1 MKRSLALLLGLA
13 VPAQEPLAATPA
25 SHSMQLNV
33 TVDFPDDICKGPFDA
48 ARLDE
53 MIAAIQDLGA
63 RRVNWMYYGEVEP
76 DDPGCGN
83 VWDAHW
89 ATYGPQTIAT
99 FGEPLRAA
107 VTVAHARGLEIYG
120 VLKPYNGGL
129 SGTYPAGSPEA
140 GSKSKLS
147 RIGGTVQQVIPFL
160 ESHPEMRM
168 QRRPSTGAARRGEPI
183 REIRLVKADAA
194 ETRLRPE
201 NLRIW
206 VSQDNFQY
214 RPLALIPAGSVGL
227 ETATREVRDYH
238 GNFLTR
244 VGDRVRVVRL
254 TGLELKDPFVVL
266 TTTWAD
272 GKGEFRN
279 TPVGMIEV
287 LGEGGKPLDC
297 VVATHAAAWI
307 QPRDFRSYGLEYDMG
322 FGHMPVS
329 LDEPWKGVKKNPWEA
344 FSGEDEF
351 AENALLGKGPT
362 GGFIGIAL
370 GKNDYLAAIPC
381 EAYAE
386 VRALWL
392 GWVKAMLD
400 AGVDGVNLRISAHGC
415 LSDEPESYGW
425 NPPVLAAYREKY
437 GSGPVEPAK
446 LAAVRGEFYT
456 EFVREASA
464 MVRARGKK
472 LQVHLHAEAF
482 RPDRVF
488 GQQNGIPDNIDFQ
501 WRRWI
506 EEGLV
511 DEIYLRTSWFEAAED
526 PLGAKSTQ
534 RSRLTRMLA
543 DPVAEEMLKVAGKHH
558 LPVTMNRYIGRAA
571 ELSEYLDDLT
581 QVARD
586 ERFAGFDVYEFF
598 DLAQSDPHKPG
609 LTPRLGRLAGLKARW
624 AALQAK
630 SWSGPPSSGA
640 NKEPTD
646 QK

>member
-1 MKRSLALLLGLA
+1 MKHLSTLLLGLA
-13 VPAQEPLAATPA
+13 VLGADTFAATPA
-25 SHSMQLNV
+25 THSMQLNV

-48 ARLDE
+48 PRLDQ
-53 MIAAIQDLGA
+53 MIGAIQDLGA
-63 RRVNWMYYGEVEP
+63 RRVNWMYYGEVKP
-76 DDPGCGN
+76 GDPLHGN
-83 VWDAHW
+83 VWEAHW

-99 FGEPLRAA
+99 LGEPLRAA
-107 VTVAHARGLEIYG
+107 VKVAHARGLEIYG

-129 SGTYPAGSPEA
+129 SGTYPTGSPEA

-168 QRRPSTGAARRGEPI
+168 QRRPSTGAAQQTELI
-183 REIRLVKADAA
+183 REIRLVKSDAA

-201 NLRIW
+201 HLRIW
-206 VSQDNFQY
+206 VSQDNFKY
-214 RPLALIPAGSVGL
+214 RPVALVPTGSVGL
-227 ETATREVRDYH
+227 ETATHEVRDYH
-238 GNFLTR
+238 GNILTR

-254 TGLELKDPFVVL
+254 TGLELKEPFVVL
-266 TTTWAD
+266 TTTWAEGTGD
-272 GKGEFRN
+272 FRN
-279 TPVGMIEV
+279 TPVGMVEV
-287 LGEGGKPLDC
+287 FGEGGKPLDC

-307 QPRDFRSYGLEYDMG
+307 QPRDFRTYGLEYDMG
-322 FGHMPVS
+322 LGHIPVS
-329 LDEPWKGVKKNPWEA
+329 LDQPWKGVKKNPWEA

-351 AENALLGKGPT
+351 AEHALLGKGPT
-362 GGFIGIAL
+362 GGFLGIAR
-370 GKNDYLAAIPC
+370 GKNEFLAAIPC

-415 LSDEPESYGW
+415 LSDEPEAYGW
-425 NPPVLAAYREKY
+425 NPPVLAAYRKKY
-437 GSGPVEPAK
+437 GTGPVEPAK
-446 LAAVRGEFYT
+446 LAAIRGDIYT
-456 EFVREASA
+456 EFLREASTL
-464 MVRARGKK
+464 VRARGKK
-472 LQVHLHAEAF
+472 FQVHLHAEAF

-488 GQQNGIPDNIDFQ
+488 GQQNGIPGNIDFQ

-534 RSRLTRMLA
+534 RSRLARMLA
-543 DPVAEEMLKVAGKHH
+543 DPVAAEMLAVSNQHH
-558 LPVTMNRYIGRAA
+558 LPVTLNRYIGRAA
-571 ELSEYLDDLT
+571 ELAEYLDDLAL
-581 QVARD
+581 VARD
-586 ERFAGFDVYEFF
+586 PRFAGFDVYEFF

-624 AALQAK
+624 EALR
-630 SWSGPPSSGA
+630 
-640 NKEPTD
+640 E